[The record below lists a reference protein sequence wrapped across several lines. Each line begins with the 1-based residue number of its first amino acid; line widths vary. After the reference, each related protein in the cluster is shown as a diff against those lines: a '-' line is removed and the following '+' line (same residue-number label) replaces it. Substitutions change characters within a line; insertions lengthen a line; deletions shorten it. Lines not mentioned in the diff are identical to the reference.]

1 MTEIQT
7 FSVRTRAREELVD
20 ITGEVL
26 AAIAATGVGEGVAH
40 VYCPHTSAG
49 LVIQEAADPDV
60 ARDLDAKL
68 RRLVPRDEQY
78 RHAEGNSDAHVKA
91 SLVGCSQ
98 AIPVAE
104 GRPLLGT
111 WQGLFFCE
119 FDGPRTRT
127 VLVKVMAG

>member
-1 MTEIQT
+1 MTDIQ
-7 FSVRTRAREELVD
+7 SVTLQTRAREVLVN
-20 ITGEVL
+20 ITAEVC
-26 AAIAATGVGEGVAH
+26 AAITASGVTDGVAY

-68 RRLVPRDEQY
+68 RRLVPRDDHY
-78 RHAEGNSDAHVKA
+78 HHAEGNSDAHVKGA
-91 SLVGCSQ
+91 LVGCSQ
-98 AIPVAE
+98 VIPLAG

-111 WQGLFFCE
+111 WQGIFLCE